1 VNYRPV
7 SLTCVCCKLLEH
19 IVCSHIHAHLDKYNI
34 LTPMQHGFRKRHS
47 CESQLIITLHD
58 LMSYFDKKITV
69 DVAILDLSKAFDTVP
84 HDKLLHEI
92 SHYGVNEDLHSWI
105 SNFLTSRHQRVV
117 VNGDHSDNIYV
128 ASGVPQGAVLG
139 PLLFLLFI
147 NDLPSVVKSQVR
159 LFADDC
165 LIYRLIMESRDQYL
179 LDQDL
184 AALSQ
189 WADTWGMKYNP
200 HKCFIM
206 TIANNKNPPQHFCS
220 LCGSILKQVQDTQYL
235 GITIVKRP

>member
-1 VNYRPV
+1 MNYRPV

-19 IVCSHIHAHLDKYNI
+19 IVCSHIHDHLDKYNI

-84 HDKLLHEI
+84 HDKLLHKI

-128 ASGVPQGAVLG
+128 ASGVPQGTVLG
-139 PLLFLLFI
+139 PLLFYY
-147 NDLPSVVKSQVR
+147 S
-159 LFADDC
+159 
-165 LIYRLIMESRDQYL
+165 
-179 LDQDL
+179 
-184 AALSQ
+184 
-189 WADTWGMKYNP
+189 
-200 HKCFIM
+200 
-206 TIANNKNPPQHFCS
+206 
-220 LCGSILKQVQDTQYL
+220 
-235 GITIVKRP
+235 